1 MIEIERKFL
10 VLSEAFKLDSV
21 RQNKIAQGYLS
32 SVAERTVRIRIKNKQ
47 GFITIK
53 GKSSEN
59 GLSRMEWEK
68 EITLDEAQQLLSL
81 CEKGVIEKIR
91 YEVPVGN
98 HIYEVDVFEGE
109 NFGLVIAEI
118 ELQSETEEFSVPD
131 WIGKEVTNDTR
142 YYNAY
147 LSNNPFSGW

>member
-1 MIEIERKFL
+1 MVEIERKFL

-68 EITLDEAQQLLSL
+68 EIALDEA
-81 CEKGVIEKIR
+81 
-91 YEVPVGN
+91 
-98 HIYEVDVFEGE
+98 
-109 NFGLVIAEI
+109 
-118 ELQSETEEFSVPD
+118 
-131 WIGKEVTNDTR
+131 
-142 YYNAY
+142 
-147 LSNNPFSGW
+147 